1 MKDRAIVKRRV
12 RGFFVG
18 GLATYGTLRAVAS
31 AFAETFSHY
40 SVAIHTA
47 TIVGSIAS
55 GLWQCKLKT
64 RVTLKS
70 PLSDSSIEVVFGDI
84 FDGDEVVV
92 IPVNEY
98 FDGELGDHVSDK
110 SLHGKFINKML
121 GGKASWFYNL
131 INEPLALKS
140 VKPHKEQRNNGRNE
154 RYPIGT
160 VLSVDI
166 KDRRFLLAVLS
177 RTNLQTL
184 KAVATIE
191 DLMTCLNGIWKE
203 IQIKSNG
210 RIAKIPLIGSGL
222 SGVGLPPNVLI
233 DVILTSY
240 FDNTKSMKKIA
251 DKVVL
256 VLNSTLKGEID
267 LTAVKR
273 KWS

>member
-1 MKDRAIVKRRV
+1 MGNLSTRC
-12 RGFFVG
+12 
-18 GLATYGTLRAVAS
+18 S
-31 AFAETFSHY
+31 A
-40 SVAIHTA
+40 
-47 TIVGSIAS
+47 
-55 GLWQCKLKT
+55 
-64 RVTLKS
+64 
-70 PLSDSSIEVVFGDI
+70 
-84 FDGDEVVV
+84 
-92 IPVNEY
+92 
-98 FDGELGDHVSDK
+98 
-110 SLHGKFINKML
+110 
-121 GGKASWFYNL
+121 GKADLFYSL
-131 INEPLALKS
+131 IDEPLALKS
-140 VKPHKEQRNNGRNE
+140 VTTHKVQRNHGRNE

-177 RTNLQTL
+177 RTNIETL
-184 KAVATIE
+184 KASATID

-210 RIAKIPLIGSGL
+210 RIAKMPLIGSGL

-233 DVILTSY
+233 DLILTSY

-256 VLNSTLKGEID
+256 VLNPTLKGEID